1 MLFMLLSRENP
12 DICVCKRNRS
22 FHPSASET
30 ETDKWSKEMN
40 TEQQPA
46 EYGRLINNAQV
57 Q

>member
-1 MLFMLLSRENP
+1 MLLSRENP